1 MPYRHAV
8 ADPAPFDTRLA
19 AYGVIVEDA
28 HVLLAFWNGEGRRAG
43 AWTLPGGGA
52 DLHERPEQTLA
63 REVLEETGFTVEPVR
78 LLGVDTHVIEPH
90 SRIRSQDPRP
100 LKAVRVVFEARITG
114 GELRH
119 EVGGSTD
126 EARWVPLADVP
137 TLERVSLVDI
147 GLGFAALG

>member
-1 MPYRHAV
+1 MP
-8 ADPAPFDTRLA
+8 DPASFDTRLA
-19 AYGVIVEDA
+19 AYGVIVEA
-28 HVLLAFWNGEGRRAG
+28 GSVLLAYWNGEGRRGG

-52 DLHERPEQTLA
+52 ELHERPEQA
-63 REVLEETGFTVEPVR
+63 VVREVLEETGFTVEPVR
-78 LLGVDTHVIEPH
+78 LLGVDTHVIEAH
-90 SRIRSQDPRP
+90 SRIRAADTRP

-119 EVGGSTD
+119 EIGGSTD

-147 GLGFAALG
+147 GLGFADLP